1 MDLDNYFVN
10 LMEDLRSKAI
20 ANGTTRSLEFLE
32 QSLDSIVD
40 FGDLDDYDII
50 SFEDTQ
56 SNSKLIDAF
65 SISLIFNQ
73 LTVVVNLFDNSSDDN
88 VSNITNSELRPAIQ
102 RARKFIENCL
112 DKTPG
117 ELAPERTDLYHFVT
131 QLKNSWGSI
140 KEVKLIFL
148 TNKRLSKRYSH
159 KELGQIKD
167 RKMAVGI
174 WDLLRFY
181 EVESSGTE
189 REDIEIDTS
198 ANPLPTLLASSS
210 DQISSY
216 LVVMPATKLAE
227 IYGTFKS
234 RVLEQNVRSF
244 LQNRSNVNKGIRI
257 TLEKAPDRFFAYNN
271 GVTATAQ
278 ELELNKD
285 NQIISLKNLQIV
297 NGGQTTA
304 QIFNAHK
311 SGLDLSNVSVQMKL
325 NIIGEELFDD
335 LVPNIAKFANSQ
347 NPVSQADLFS
357 NSPYHVR
364 IEQFSRDI
372 IPPVA
377 VGQAFSERW
386 FYERSRG
393 QYLNEQS
400 DLTPA
405 NRTEFQRRHPKNKM
419 ITKTDLALV
428 LNSWD
433 MKPFHVSKGAQ
444 ANFKVFATLIEKMG
458 EDSGAINKPY
468 FYTSISQLII
478 FREFRKEVPKQVWYS
493 GFPSNIVTYSIS
505 WLAHCMLENQLALN
519 IERIWHSQ
527 VCPKPLLLM
536 LLSIAEDVNDHI
548 LSYAGNPTTYAKSE
562 NCWKQLIQNFETMS
576 LEEDGEIFISASK
589 ATQIQKDADKEQKAL
604 NALSSEVALFSIHP
618 DCWVDIK
625 SFIGARMSPSKN
637 SDIEK
642 LKKGEIIQESKIKP
656 LAKFVREY
664 EKAGGTITY
673 KNLNRYTVS

>member
-1 MDLDNYFVN
+1 
-10 LMEDLRSKAI
+10 
-20 ANGTTRSLEFLE
+20 

-117 ELAPERTDLYHFVT
+117 ELAPEKTDLYHFVT
-131 QLKNSWGSI
+131 QIKNSWGSI

-198 ANPLPTLLASSS
+198 ASPLPTLLASSS

-257 TLEKAPDRFFAYNN
+257 TLEEAPDRFFAYNN
-271 GVTATAQ
+271 GITATAQ
-278 ELELNKD
+278 
-285 NQIISLKNLQIV
+285 
-297 NGGQTTA
+297 
-304 QIFNAHK
+304 
-311 SGLDLSNVSVQMKL
+311 
-325 NIIGEELFDD
+325 
-335 LVPNIAKFANSQ
+335 
-347 NPVSQADLFS
+347 
-357 NSPYHVR
+357 
-364 IEQFSRDI
+364 
-372 IPPVA
+372 
-377 VGQAFSERW
+377 
-386 FYERSRG
+386 
-393 QYLNEQS
+393 
-400 DLTPA
+400 
-405 NRTEFQRRHPKNKM
+405 
-419 ITKTDLALV
+419 
-428 LNSWD
+428 
-433 MKPFHVSKGAQ
+433 
-444 ANFKVFATLIEKMG
+444 
-458 EDSGAINKPY
+458 
-468 FYTSISQLII
+468 
-478 FREFRKEVPKQVWYS
+478 
-493 GFPSNIVTYSIS
+493 
-505 WLAHCMLENQLALN
+505 
-519 IERIWHSQ
+519 
-527 VCPKPLLLM
+527 
-536 LLSIAEDVNDHI
+536 
-548 LSYAGNPTTYAKSE
+548 
-562 NCWKQLIQNFETMS
+562 
-576 LEEDGEIFISASK
+576 
-589 ATQIQKDADKEQKAL
+589 
-604 NALSSEVALFSIHP
+604 
-618 DCWVDIK
+618 
-625 SFIGARMSPSKN
+625 
-637 SDIEK
+637 
-642 LKKGEIIQESKIKP
+642 
-656 LAKFVREY
+656 
-664 EKAGGTITY
+664 
-673 KNLNRYTVS
+673 